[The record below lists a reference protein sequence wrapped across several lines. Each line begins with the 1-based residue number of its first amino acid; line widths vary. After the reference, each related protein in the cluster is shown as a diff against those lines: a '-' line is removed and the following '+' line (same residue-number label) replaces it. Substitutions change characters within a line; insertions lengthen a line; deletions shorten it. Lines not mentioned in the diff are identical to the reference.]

1 MTASG
6 GQHGIAARLPSD
18 DFKRRITRSFH
29 RQWNGTIMGTD
40 GEPIAFLIHAN
51 VHAGH
56 APGYS
61 VLLAGKDRMPLHAFG
76 REAADAQ

>member
-1 MTASG
+1 
-6 GQHGIAARLPSD
+6 
-18 DFKRRITRSFH
+18 
-29 RQWNGTIMGTD
+29 MGTD